1 MRRCDN
7 MQCNNLRCKQEH
19 MRCGGCEKMFYCSEV
34 CQIADC
40 RDGAYKE
47 ACARFQT
54 LSLSEPETVGTRD
67 RSFLWAVVHHDHL
80 VEWGMLLLH
89 RVLNILED
97 KRGGQPEILRFTLLD
112 YTSGDVKDTGAPGY
126 GYCHPP
132 MVARELKTLQQRAD
146 SWICWIIGLSGTF
159 LRGKWN

>member
-1 MRRCDN
+1 MRCCDN
-7 MQCNNLRCKQEH
+7 MQCNNLRRKQEH

-47 ACARFQT
+47 ACAHLQT

-67 RSFLWAVVHHDHL
+67 RSFLWAVAHHDHL
-80 VEWGMLLLH
+80 VEWGTLLLH

-97 KRGGQPEILRFTLLD
+97 KCGGQPEILRFTLLD
-112 YTSGDVKDTGAPGY
+112 YTSGDVKVRPDTDI
-126 GYCHPP
+126 
-132 MVARELKTLQQRAD
+132 VILQWLRRNSRRCNGVLTRGSA
-146 SWICWIIGLSGTF
+146 GLSVY
-159 LRGKWN
+159 LVLS